1 MGLTMNKELGQ
12 WRYYRNER
20 PRENLER
27 EPQLPMAKK
36 VGRNRPDRYSVHSNF
51 YFPYPI
57 YFTFTLRD
65 LTSL

>member
-36 VGRNRPDRYSVHSNF
+36 VGCIRPDRYIF
-51 YFPYPI
+51 GALKF
-57 YFTFTLRD
+57 L
-65 LTSL
+65 LSLFLL